1 MHFCRSSRGYLIHK
15 VFVDPGGFHCI
26 VAIVGQGELKLS
38 IVMQNGPTLLAIKV
52 LLTGECAPDRALD
65 PAVLSRLKLFSA
77 MNKLKMVALQVN
89 KANEY

>member
-52 LLTGECAPDRALD
+52 LL
-65 PAVLSRLKLFSA
+65 
-77 MNKLKMVALQVN
+77 
-89 KANEY
+89 